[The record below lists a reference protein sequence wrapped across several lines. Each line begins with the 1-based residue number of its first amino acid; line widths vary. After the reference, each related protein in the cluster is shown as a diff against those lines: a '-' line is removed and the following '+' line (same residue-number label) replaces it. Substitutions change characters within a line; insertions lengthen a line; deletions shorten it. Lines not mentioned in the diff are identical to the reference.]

1 MLGFLMKLEQIGEN
15 NIDLNEKYTI
25 VLQQYSQ
32 DLEFIQKLYQK
43 EKENPPIPRNIPP
56 VRIKQMKEK
65 LLYFLTVLS

>member
-15 NIDLNEKYTI
+15 NIDLNEKYII

-56 VRIKQMKEK
+56 VRMK
-65 LLYFLTVLS
+65 

>member
-1 MLGFLMKLEQIGEN
+1 MLGFLMKLEIIGEN

-56 VRIKQMKEK
+56 VRMK
-65 LLYFLTVLS
+65 

>member
-1 MLGFLMKLEQIGEN
+1 MLRFLMKLEQIGEN

-56 VRIKQMKEK
+56 VRRK
-65 LLYFLTVLS
+65 

>member
-1 MLGFLMKLEQIGEN
+1 MLGFLMKLEQIGQN

-56 VRIKQMKEK
+56 VRTK
-65 LLYFLTVLS
+65 

>member
-15 NIDLNEKYTI
+15 NIDLNEKYII
-25 VLQQYSQ
+25 VVQQYSQ

-56 VRIKQMKEK
+56 VRMK
-65 LLYFLTVLS
+65 

>member
-1 MLGFLMKLEQIGEN
+1 MLGFLMKLEQIGQN

-56 VRIKQMKEK
+56 VRMK
-65 LLYFLTVLS
+65 

>member
-1 MLGFLMKLEQIGEN
+1 MKLEQIGEN
-15 NIDLNEKYTI
+15 NIDLNEKYII

-56 VRIKQMKEK
+56 VRMK
-65 LLYFLTVLS
+65 